1 MNSNHDAYDESL
13 LEQILISLAAEEADT
28 SPVSDADL
36 KAAFYHEGF
45 LPSTSQ
51 DEMLGQLLLEGP
63 GRYLGLIVQG
73 LNERSDALIEQLH
86 AMERDEDRH
95 TAFSRLGDV
104 LVARY
109 WILRLFLRGFPQPPF
124 SIIGD
129 LLPVKYDVVMYRWW
143 RPQESQIQRYLCDL
157 IVELEVIEAYLITPD
172 AALPENPLLRFVVG
186 MFQAARN
193 RRFIRAIRRVIVA
206 AENLRGHLITYLE
219 PYLLNLHFQQDYHDY
234 IDQ

>member
-1 MNSNHDAYDESL
+1 MNSNHDAYDEAL
-13 LEQILISLAAEEADT
+13 LEQILESLAAAEADSGT
-28 SPVSDADL
+28 ISDADL
-36 KAAFYHEGF
+36 EADFYHEGF
-45 LPSTSQ
+45 LPSTAQ

-73 LNERSDALIEQLH
+73 LNERSDTLIEQLH

-124 SIIGD
+124 AIIGD
-129 LLPVKYDVVMYRWW
+129 LLPVKYEVVVYRWW

-157 IVELEVIEAYLITPD
+157 ILELTVVEEYLITPD

-186 MFQAARN
+186 MFQAARK
-193 RRFIRAIRRVIVA
+193 RRFIRAIRRVTVA
-206 AENLRGHLITYLE
+206 AENLRGYLITYLE
-219 PYLLNLHFQQDYHDY
+219 PYLLNLHFQQEYQDYAD
-234 IDQ
+234 